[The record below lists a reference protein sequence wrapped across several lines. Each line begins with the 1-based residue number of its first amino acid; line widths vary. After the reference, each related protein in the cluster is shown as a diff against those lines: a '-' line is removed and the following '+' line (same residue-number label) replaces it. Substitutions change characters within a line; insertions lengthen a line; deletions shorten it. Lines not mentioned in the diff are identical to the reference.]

1 MPAITKHDEGMKE
14 SKVNTYEIGYVLV
27 SSIPSEKVAENV
39 SALKDALAKKSA
51 SIIEEGNPELRKL
64 AYTMVKKVGAN
75 NLRFTE
81 GYFGWVKFNLAGSEI
96 EGIKNVFESHPN
108 MLRTLIIST
117 VPTTTYLGKISPA
130 MPQAEEMGAGATSAA
145 TPAGMAYP
153 EAVTSAPV
161 ASVEAIDKSI
171 DEMVK

>member
-1 MPAITKHDEGMKE
+1 MPAITKQDEGMKE

-81 GYFGWVKFNLAGSEI
+81 GYFGWIKFNLDGSEI
-96 EGIKNVFESHPN
+96 EGIKNLFESHPN
-108 MLRTLIIST
+108 MLRTLVISAL
-117 VPTTTYLGKISPA
+117 PITTYLGKISPA
-130 MPQAEEMGAGATSAA
+130 MPQSEEMGSVTASGMPSSTASAEPVVA
-145 TPAGMAYP
+145 
-153 EAVTSAPV
+153 APV